1 MDRSIWEIR
10 ISIVVFLCVS
20 IFVGCSKQV
29 SIENLREKYPYCDLK
44 PEDTLTRNV
53 PLQVCVDES
62 SIYISG
68 VVERIEDPYIVDLTL
83 SFGEAET
90 EISNKGGAIDESEKF
105 YPVVIRIVEIIYNVN
120 PEIELQKGD
129 CIQLSIREEVLGT
142 MPSLEKGNSYTLG
155 IIPATTKSHEGY
167 YFSYKDSMFYNV
179 DSKVVLS
186 VTSEKTADQNSGKKF
201 NELSRIL
208 CDMKGIEQK
217 K

>member
-90 EISNKGGAIDESEKF
+90 EIWET
-105 YPVVIRIVEIIYNVN
+105 PR
-120 PEIELQKGD
+120 
-129 CIQLSIREEVLGT
+129 
-142 MPSLEKGNSYTLG
+142 
-155 IIPATTKSHEGY
+155 
-167 YFSYKDSMFYNV
+167 
-179 DSKVVLS
+179 
-186 VTSEKTADQNSGKKF
+186 
-201 NELSRIL
+201 
-208 CDMKGIEQK
+208 
-217 K
+217 